1 MTADDGNLFDLNM
14 RAFMAHRPDIWALLD
29 GYGEVRAAAV
39 PGPGPEKGS
48 SRPVNIDLGR
58 VNLYPEDAAKWTA
71 EQLES
76 YFRKPDRL
84 IFPDPAATELGHE
97 ADEMNRSL
105 DGYIQDSIQGPLAA
119 APLTDVG
126 YAFVF
131 GIGLGYHLPELVARN
146 LARNLVL
153 IEPVPEF
160 LIHSLYAIDWRD
172 LFDSAQRR
180 GTEIHFRVGK
190 DPVRTIL
197 EIEGLLIHGR
207 ARCFLDGAYAY
218 MHYYSW
224 ELRETRALLNR
235 KIMNFLIR
243 PGDFDDEA
251 LMMENAYGNL
261 GRWHFRLVEKR
272 PRLAQAMPAVIVG
285 SGPSLD
291 RDLEALKELK
301 DKAVIVSCGS
311 ALGILLKHGIRPDLH
326 VENENTLPLVEN
338 LKSFNRQFGFDGI
351 TLLAAITVPPDI
363 GSMFDERWFY
373 YRAPLSP
380 SSILIDSSLPL
391 LYGGPLVANAAAA
404 ALATL
409 GFREIYLF
417 GVDCGQRQG
426 AAHHARDAVYFE
438 DDYDNFIDGE
448 GHELFASE
456 LDREVPG
463 NFGGMVSTSAYY
475 DLSRRTF
482 TELQRD
488 FGFDLFNCGDGAK
501 IDGARPK
508 AAPSISLACPV
519 QGGEAVLKKIGGG
532 LKSYAE
538 GEMLKAVDFE
548 RHMDACRAIS
558 DGIGKLTD
566 SLRGSGAGFWDLGLR
581 MEAFKGSQGEK
592 AAGVWSLAGG
602 SLEWFL
608 RLGIY
613 KGVRI
618 PDNGQKDAFF
628 AFYLD
633 RLDEAAEKMLGRAET
648 LLGKMK

>member
-1 MTADDGNLFDLNM
+1 M
-14 RAFMAHRPDIWALLD
+14 RRGGDAGA
-29 GYGEVRAAAV
+29 GTG
-39 PGPGPEKGS
+39 KGS
-48 SRPVNIDLGR
+48 SRPLNIDLGQ
-58 VNLYPEDAAKWTA
+58 VNLYPQDAAEWTA
-71 EQLES
+71 GQLES
-76 YFRKPDRL
+76 YFKKPDRL
-84 IFPDPAATELGHE
+84 TFPDPAEAGLGNE
-97 ADEMNRSL
+97 ADKLNRSL
-105 DGYIQDSIQGPLAA
+105 DNYIQDNIPGRIAD
-119 APLTDVG
+119 APVADAG

-146 LARNLVL
+146 LARYLVL
-153 IEPVPEF
+153 VEPVPELLF
-160 LIHSLYAIDWRD
+160 QSLFAIDWQD
-172 LFDSAQRR
+172 LFTSAERR

-190 DPVRTIL
+190 DPERTIL
-197 EIEGLLIHGR
+197 EIEGLLIHGQ
-207 ARCFLDGAYAY
+207 AKCFLDGAYAY
-218 MHYYSW
+218 MHYSSW
-224 ELRETRALLNR
+224 AIGETRELLNR
-235 KIMNFLIR
+235 KIMNFLVR
-243 PGDFDDEA
+243 PGYFDDEV
-251 LMMENAYGNL
+251 LMIENAYGNL
-261 GRWHFRLVEKR
+261 GSWPFRLVEKR
-272 PRLAQAMPAVIVG
+272 TYVAQDMPVVIVG

-291 RDLEALKELK
+291 RDMEALKELK
-301 DKAVIVSCGS
+301 DKAVVVSCGS
-311 ALGILLKHGIRPDLH
+311 ALGILLKNGIRPDLH

-338 LKSFNRQFGFDGI
+338 LKNFYRQFGFDGI
-351 TLLAAITVPPDI
+351 TLLASVTVPPEV

-380 SSILIDSSLPL
+380 SAILIDSSNPI

-417 GVDCGQRQG
+417 GVDCGQRHG

-448 GHELFASE
+448 GHEFFVSE

-463 NFGGMVSTSAYY
+463 NFGGTVSTSAYY

-488 FGFDLFNCGDGAK
+488 FGFALFNCGDGAK

-508 AAPSISLACPV
+508 ASSSISLAGPAR
-519 QGGEAVLKKIGGG
+519 GSEAVLKKIGGG
-532 LKSYAE
+532 LKSYAK
-538 GEMLKAVDFE
+538 GEMLKAVDIK
-548 RHMDACRAIS
+548 RHMDACRALL
-558 DGIGKLTD
+558 DGLKELTGD
-566 SLRGSGAGFWDLGLR
+566 LRGSGAGFWELGRR
-581 MEAFKGSQGEK
+581 MEAFRKTQGEK
-592 AAGVWSLAGG
+592 AAGVWMLAGG

-618 PDNGQKDAFF
+618 PDGGQRNAFF

-633 RLDEAAEKMLGRAET
+633 RLDEAAEEMLGRAEA